1 MYKYSDLMT
10 FINYT
15 KNVTELL
22 TDKNNSKTN
31 FYNWV
36 SFRYNSSVRLHNNPL
51 FSSVT
56 VPLFASVTRPPSAG
70 SCRAPAN
77 NFLF

>member
-36 SFRYNSSVRLHNNPL
+36 PFRYNSSVRLLNNLL